1 MKKFTSPDGV
11 FEIDIP
17 VEWDYRNE
25 IVGLENSPPFSFEPF
40 RNSIGCFQ
48 VSHYKKEK
56 NKYQGFRNKH
66 EYFENNLKFIKQMID
81 ENDGFIILVWATT
94 VKDYFFMA
102 KYVYQKTNVI
112 NDKLEKEIEKVENS
126 IKSLICIEPNS
137 RILATHLYRYEKFV
151 ASLGATFD
159 LKVKAI
165 ENQSAIELIIINANQ
180 IDAYL
185 RLSIVLKYQILDNT
199 KLFRI
204 KYLFQDH
211 NDKPINEKNIYR
223 EAQEMKIIDIDLYNE
238 LFVLYNERNKIVHR
252 YIITDIKTFTLYKIA
267 FEYEKMSEKIRLI
280 LRKIEAEQFTK
291 KVGYYS
297 IKNPHRNTDESHAM
311 LLKSMINEKHFL
323 DHFYRD
329 LE

>member
-17 VEWDYRNE
+17 IEWDYRNE
-25 IVGLENSPPFSFEPF
+25 IMGLENSPPFSFEPF

-48 VSHYKKEK
+48 LSHYKKEK
-56 NKYQGFRNKH
+56 NKYQRFKNKH
-66 EYFENNLKFIKQMID
+66 EYFENNLKFEKRQID
-81 ENDGFIILVWATT
+81 ENDGFIIIIWATT
-94 VKDYFFMA
+94 VKDFFFMA
-102 KYVYQKTNVI
+102 KYVYQKIKVI
-112 NDKLEKEIEKVENS
+112 NNKLEKEIEKVENS
-126 IKSLICIEPNS
+126 LKSLICIEPNS
-137 RILATHLYRYEKFV
+137 RTLATHLYRYEKFV

-159 LKVKAI
+159 LKAKAI
-165 ENQSAIELIIINANQ
+165 ENESAIELLIINANQ

-204 KYLFQDH
+204 KYLFQDQD
-211 NDKPINEKNIYR
+211 DKPINEKNIYR
-223 EAQEMKIIDIDLYNE
+223 EAQEMKIIDINLYNK
-238 LFVLYNERNKIVHR
+238 LFDLYNERNKIVHR

-267 FEYEKMSEKIRLI
+267 FEYEKMTEKMRLI
-280 LRKIEAEQFTK
+280 LRKIETEQFTK
-291 KVGYYS
+291 KVGYHS
-297 IKNPHRNTDESHAM
+297 IKNPHRNKEESHVR

-323 DHFYRD
+323 DQFHRD